1 MKCVCESF
9 GAAGE
14 AKAVRQTQRMHS
26 TLKKIGPALRE
37 VGFRGSGQNY
47 RKADGD
53 FVFVINFQGSRWG
66 DNFYVNLGA
75 QPVFIPAEGN
85 ADLVK
90 LKEYECMLRKRVG
103 NDWPWEMSDETFA
116 SLQTEIISAQAA
128 FFDHART
135 LRKALEMDAPE
146 TLLRNFASGTT
157 EARATLHLSRAAA
170 AFSCDLDISGA
181 RQFAPS
187 PAFPATPKL
196 DSSKGKSPDS
206 ADLPP
211 HPP

>member
-1 MKCVCESF
+1 
-9 GAAGE
+9 
-14 AKAVRQTQRMHS
+14 MHS

-170 AFSCDLDISGA
+170 ALGHTDLA
-181 RQFAPS
+181 RKLIERGLDLARDT
-187 PAFPATPKL
+187 ATIL
-196 DSSKGKSPDS
+196 KGELQEVLKS
-206 ADLPP
+206 LGG
-211 HPP
+211 